1 MYSATGRSPSS
12 GRGGGVGRL
21 AAVSGAV
28 SGAALFAAWAVGADA
43 VQAQN
48 ADRLTGIVAGMAE
61 SEQVWSPAVDTDR
74 RAGFLVGAFVDVR
87 TPVTGLRVRA
97 EGSAVRRGGLVLSDY
112 RGGALDGEVQS
123 DYLSFQLHAKVG
135 GSVGPVHVFAAAGPG
150 VDYLV
155 RSREDAV
162 LAQVL
167 IEEHA
172 TVMTGSAGV
181 GAGIRIGAFAAEAEG
196 RWVRGLTDAYRGS
209 SVTVRNRSLE
219 WVLRVA
225 RTR

>member
-21 AAVSGAV
+21 ASV

-43 VQAQN
+43 VRAQN

-74 RAGFLVGAFVDVR
+74 RSGFLVGAFVDVR
-87 TPVTGLRVRA
+87 TPVTGLRIRA
-97 EGSAVRRGGLVLSDY
+97 EAAVARRGGLVLSDF

-123 DYLSFQLHAKVG
+123 DYLAMGVQAKVG

-150 VDYLV
+150 MDYLV

-167 IEEHA
+167 TEEHA
-172 TVMTGSAGV
+172 TVMTGSASLGV
-181 GAGIRIGAFAAEAEG
+181 GVRVGTFAAEAEG

-219 WVLRVA
+219 WVLRVSQV
-225 RTR
+225 R